1 MVSTPEYHASP
12 WTSREDDDLTT
23 QIEAHLDFSA
33 RNCFQKSLLRER
45 IDAEKEKMLKG
56 GEAGGDDNFG
66 IDGVSFVGR
75 LVPRIL
81 FVNMY
86 DYISG

>member
-12 WTSREDDDLTT
+12 WASREDDGLTS

-45 IDAEKEKMLKG
+45 IDAEKKKMLKA
-56 GEAGGDDNFG
+56 GEGCGDDDHLG
-66 IDGVSFVGR
+66 GGSVSFVSR
-75 LVPRIL
+75 L
-81 FVNMY
+81 FSTY
-86 DYISG
+86 FISQNL